1 MAQVVLTEV
10 QAGNPFTSASEAAF
24 EGFGDQ
30 LLLKEP
36 LFEPYFG
43 AKAR

>member
-24 EGFGDQ
+24 EDSAISVF
-30 LLLKEP
+30 
-36 LFEPYFG
+36 
-43 AKAR
+43 